1 MALQSPFFGKRDIE
15 PASSRTITPSSTPGP
30 VTRSTPLGSPS
41 ANASTSNTGGTPSP
55 YAPAGASAGSAD
67 ASTSIQADSGGNK
80 AANRPGADSLLK
92 VGPLIRLKGVEITD
106 CDTLFVE
113 GTVEATMDS
122 RVIEIAP
129 PGRFKGAADV
139 DIAEIHGHFD
149 GTLTVRERLVVHPTG
164 RVTGTVRYGK
174 LSIAEGGQLSGDIG
188 LLTESAAPR
197 PVPADTAA

>member
-15 PASSRTITPSSTPGP
+15 PASSRTINPSSTPGP

-41 ANASTSNTGGTPSP
+41 ANASPSNTAAAPSP
-55 YAPAGASAGSAD
+55 YAPPAPTTAATVPAPSNNNSSSTAG
-67 ASTSIQADSGGNK
+67 
-80 AANRPGADSLLK
+80 NRPGADSLLK

-122 RVIEIAP
+122 RVMEIAP

-139 DIAEIHGHFD
+139 DVAEIHGHFD
-149 GTLTVRERLVVHPTG
+149 GTLNVRERLVVHPTG

-188 LLTESAAPR
+188 LLTQSAGAP
-197 PVPADTAA
+197 VTPAPAAG